1 MKRLLVI
8 AALMAAFAYNAISYG
23 APPST
28 RVVIY
33 KGTIKAGGSIFDVN
47 DPTKLLSGS
56 VKGYWAVRE
65 VNEGAS
71 KGTVIDSN
79 AVLYDSR
86 FKYLKVIPDAVTI
99 DPCDPCKIVIF
110 VFSPSDAEGRMAFY
124 AVGKGKL
131 AKLSNASATKDYVT
145 MTLKGT
151 GLMYNYDVF
160 DPEFTSSGPITVT
173 LTMDTALTRLANAEQ
188 ATVDQMIDQITAVI
202 SSRGGPWTKFD
213 YIPVTD

>member
-8 AALMAAFAYNAISYG
+8 AALLGAFAYNTISYG
-23 APPST
+23 APPPT

-33 KGTIKAGGSIFDVN
+33 KGTIKGSIFDMN
-47 DPTKLLSGS
+47 DPTKLMSGT
-56 VKGYWAVRE
+56 VKGYWAIRE
-65 VNEGAS
+65 VNDGAT
-71 KGTVIDSN
+71 KGDVVDSN

-86 FKYLKVIPDAVTI
+86 NKFYKVIQDAVTK

-110 VFSPSDAEGRMAFY
+110 IFSPMDLEGRLSFY

-131 AKLSNASATKDYVT
+131 AKLSNTSATKDYVT

-160 DPEFTSSGPITVT
+160 DPEFTASGPITVK
-173 LTMDTALTRLANAEQ
+173 LTMDTALTRLANTEEF
-188 ATVDQMIDQITAVI
+188 TVDQMIDLITAVI
-202 SSRGGPWTKFD
+202 TSRGGPWTKFD
-213 YIPVTD
+213 YAPVIE